1 MYAAFDQVG
10 PALEERMT
18 SMTKMT
24 TERFREI
31 SEKLGFNYGPTFSI
45 IKEMW
50 QRGNEGLCLIDIS
63 GLPAIQAEAESHVVH
78 PCILD
83 ACLQSCFIPIG
94 NFVTEDTSLVPVGFK
109 SIALR
114 DVPSTK
120 QLYCHVTA
128 DMTTLGKFD
137 VTLMTPSGK
146 VLLTIRDFR
155 ATELNSTERR
165 FAFDEL
171 AYEEEWMEE
180 VLQRKRETTRH
191 PTCIVLKD
199 SSVFSDA
206 LITRLQAAEANVLTV
221 DLPNAKC
228 FNTEAEKAITAT
240 FSGIPPDQL
249 SNLRVVNTWP
259 VETNLLPDNFD
270 AIDQCQ
276 RLALGSSVFVLKMLI
291 KREWLNSRV
300 FFVTERTQL
309 LNDCPQSA
317 NTIPWSSSVWGFR
330 RTARLEHSDIR
341 MVSVDLSDKE
351 DMHEVDSLAE
361 EILGESIEEEVAFR
375 NGKRFINR
383 MVRTKLSPEKPAN
396 QRIESMKK
404 GSLYLSC
411 IPSSTTLCLREKS
424 LWKPSHSELTM
435 DLLYCWTPS
444 ESLIDVAKPKGCVF
458 VVGKVTG
465 LPEGSEKSHV
475 QIGDE
480 VCGVVASGRVSPSL
494 TIQFNNVFVKPTGLT
509 KKQAAYIP
517 ACLALASYCLR
528 RVASGKEHQSLLI
541 HEANRGPGPA
551 AVALA
556 KILGHRVFCT
566 ISDTC
571 QASAKNLLRDFGAE
585 SVVHQGSCCFN
596 DESCHSLDAVIF
608 FYPPAPNAVQESCHS
623 LKRGG
628 KVVILSSEFTGD
640 LVFAATTN
648 VKYEREDMADILKS
662 PKVYEKLSLASL
674 DVLEGNEV
682 LGKLLAVQHVCIDLA
697 TAVKVENTSLDKQSS
712 PQHQIKASSSISF
725 QIHAFPSSGESSDL
739 NKIPVLPIGL
749 DDCGLKENRTYLV
762 AGGIR
767 GYGFEVACWMVE
779 NGAKSIGLLGR
790 SKPSDTKWEEV
801 RRIERRTGAKMHM
814 FQVNSLPL
822 SFQISWML
830 PTRKTRLTSVKVRE
844 RACCFVESQ
853 AMWLEQTQT

>member
-1 MYAAFDQVG
+1 MSVAFDQVG

-18 SMTKMT
+18 SMPKMT

-45 IKEMW
+45 IKEIW
-50 QRGNEGLCLIDIS
+50 QRDNEGLCLIDVS
-63 GLPAIQAEAESHVVH
+63 ELPAIQAEAESHVVH

-109 SIALR
+109 GIALR

-128 DMTTLGKFD
+128 DLNTFGKFD
-137 VTLMTPSGK
+137 VTLMTPSGQ

-155 ATELNSTERR
+155 ATELTSTERR

-180 VLQRKRETTRH
+180 VLQRQRETTRY

-206 LITRLQAAEANVLTV
+206 LITRLQAAKLSVLTV
-221 DLPNAKC
+221 DLPNARC

-259 VETNLLPDNFD
+259 VETNVLSDNVD
-270 AIDQCQ
+270 VIEQAQ
-276 RLALGSSVFVLKMLI
+276 RLALGSSVFVLKLLI
-291 KREWLNSRV
+291 KKEWLNSRL
-300 FFVTERTQL
+300 FLVTERTQL
-309 LNDCPQSA
+309 LNACAQSA
-317 NTIPWSSSVWGFR
+317 STIPWSSSVWGFR
-330 RTARLEHSDIR
+330 RTARLEHSDIT
-341 MVSVDLSDKE
+341 MASVDLSDKE

-383 MVRTKLSPEKPAN
+383 MVRTKISPEKPTN
-396 QRIESMKK
+396 QKMESMKK
-404 GSLYLSC
+404 GSLYLSS

-424 LWKPSHSELTM
+424 LSKPSHSELTM

-458 VVGKVTG
+458 VVGKVTD
-465 LPEGSEKSHV
+465 LPGGSESHV

-494 TIQFNNVFVKPTGLT
+494 TIQFNNVFVKPTVLT

-517 ACLALASYCLR
+517 ACLALASYCLK

-556 KILGHRVFCT
+556 KTLGHRVFCT

-585 SVVHQGSCCFN
+585 SVVHQGSSCFN
-596 DESCHSLDAVIF
+596 DESSHSFDAVIF
-608 FYPPAPNAVQESCHS
+608 FYPPAPNALQESCHS

-628 KVVILSSEFTGD
+628 KVVIFSSEFTGD
-640 LVFAATTN
+640 LVFSATTN

-662 PKVYEKLSLASL
+662 PQVYEKLSLSSL
-674 DVLEGNEV
+674 DVLEGNKV
-682 LGKLLAVQHVCIDLA
+682 LGKLLAMQLICIDLP
-697 TAVKVENTSLDKQSS
+697 TAVKIENTFLDKQTSL
-712 PQHQIKASSSISF
+712 QHQIKASSSISF

-739 NKIPVLPIGL
+739 NKIPVLPAGL
-749 DDCGLKENRTYLV
+749 DECGLKENRTYLV

-767 GYGFEVACWMVE
+767 GYGFEVAC
-779 NGAKSIGLLGR
+779 
-790 SKPSDTKWEEV
+790 
-801 RRIERRTGAKMHM
+801 
-814 FQVNSLPL
+814 
-822 SFQISWML
+822 
-830 PTRKTRLTSVKVRE
+830 
-844 RACCFVESQ
+844 
-853 AMWLEQTQT
+853 

>member
-1 MYAAFDQVG
+1 
-10 PALEERMT
+10 MT

-45 IKEMW
+45 IQEMW
-50 QRGNEGLCLIDIS
+50 QRDNEGLCLIDIS
-63 GLPAIQAEAESHVVH
+63 GLPAIQAEAESYVIH

-128 DMTTLGKFD
+128 DMTTFGKFD

-155 ATELNSTERR
+155 ATELTSTERR

-180 VLQRKRETTRH
+180 VLQRQRETTRN

-206 LITRLQAAEANVLTV
+206 LIRRLQAANVNVLTV

-228 FNTEAEKAITAT
+228 FNIEAEKAIAAT

-249 SNLRVVNTWP
+249 STLRVVNTWP
-259 VETNLLPDNFD
+259 VETSLLPDNFNV
-270 AIDQCQ
+270 IDQAQ
-276 RLALGSSVFVLKMLI
+276 RLALGSSVFVLKLLI
-291 KREWLNSRV
+291 KREWLNARV
-300 FFVTERTQL
+300 FFVTERTQM
-309 LNDCPQSA
+309 LNACPKSA

-330 RTARLEHSDIR
+330 RTARLEYSDIR
-341 MVSVDLSDKE
+341 IISADLSNKE

-361 EILGESIEEEVAFR
+361 EVLGDSIEEEVAFR

-383 MVRTKLSPEKPAN
+383 MVRSKLALEKPTN
-396 QRIESMKK
+396 QKMESVKK
-404 GSLYLSC
+404 SSLYLSC

-424 LWKPSHSELTM
+424 LSKPSHSELTV

-444 ESLIDVAKPKGCVF
+444 ESLIDVAKSKGCVF
-458 VVGKVTG
+458 VVGKVTD
-465 LPEGSEKSHV
+465 LPGGSEKSHV
-475 QIGDE
+475 QIGEE

-494 TIQFNNVFVKPTGLT
+494 TIQVNNVFLKPTGLT
-509 KKQAAYIP
+509 KEQAAYIP
-517 ACLALASYCLR
+517 ACLAIASYALQ
-528 RVASGKEHQSLLI
+528 RVASGGENQSLLI
-541 HEANRGPGPA
+541 HEANHGPGPA
-551 AVALA
+551 AVVLA
-556 KILGHRVFCT
+556 KALGHRAFCT
-566 ISDTC
+566 IPDTC
-571 QASAKNLLRDFGAE
+571 QTSTKDLLLDLGAE
-585 SVVHQGSCCFN
+585 SVVHQGSFCLN
-596 DESCHSLDAVIF
+596 DDSCHSFDTVLF
-608 FYPPAPNAVQESCHS
+608 FYPPAPNAFQESCRS

-640 LVFAATTN
+640 LVFTATAN
-648 VKYEREDMADILKS
+648 VRYEREDIADILRS
-662 PKVYEKLSLASL
+662 PQVYEKLSLASL
-674 DVLEGNEV
+674 DLLKGKEVLE
-682 LGKLLAVQHVCIDLA
+682 KLLAMQLVSEDLSTAIEAAA
-697 TAVKVENTSLDKQSS
+697 TSFNKTSL
-712 PQHQIKASSSISF
+712 PHHQRKASSGISF
-725 QIHAFPSSGESSDL
+725 QILAFPTSGKRSDL
-739 NKIPVLPIGL
+739 DKIPVLPTGL
-749 DDCGLKENRTYLV
+749 DECGLKENRTYLV

-767 GYGFEVACWMVE
+767 GYGFEVARWMAE
-779 NGAKSIGLLGR
+779 KGAKSIVLLGR
-790 SKPSDTKWEEV
+790 SKPSDAKCQEV
-801 RRIERRTGAKMHM
+801 RKLEGRTGAKIHM
-814 FQVNSLPL
+814 F
-822 SFQISWML
+822 
-830 PTRKTRLTSVKVRE
+830 KVKYAIIMANKRY
-844 RACCFVESQ
+844 
-853 AMWLEQTQT
+853 